1 MRRNSLIS
9 TSLFDSMPVIL
20 PIGRAGGEA
29 RCQMLA
35 LVLEVYGA
43 FSVLSL
49 IAFLNLASVA
59 KLRSD
64 WDEEAVDVAA
74 LEKVMKLASFEQ
86 SGNALPVEHLIIE
99 HASRSAPPR
108 PVKQSKRL
116 IQRRPH
122 RTHARKPRRPNQAA

>member
-1 MRRNSLIS
+1 LRRNSLIS
-9 TSLFDSMPVIL
+9 TSLLNNMPVIL

-35 LVLEVYGA
+35 LVLEVYAA

-64 WDEEAVDVAA
+64 WDEEAVDVGA
-74 LEKVMKLASFEQ
+74 LEKLASFEQ
-86 SGNALPVEHLIIE
+86 FGNALPVKHPIIE
-99 HASRSAPPR
+99 HPSRSAPPR

-122 RTHARKPRRPNQAA
+122 RIHTRKPRRPNQAA

>member
-1 MRRNSLIS
+1 M
-9 TSLFDSMPVIL
+9 
-20 PIGRAGGEA
+20 
-29 RCQMLA
+29 
-35 LVLEVYGA
+35 
-43 FSVLSL
+43 
-49 IAFLNLASVA
+49 
-59 KLRSD
+59 RSD

>member
-1 MRRNSLIS
+1 
-9 TSLFDSMPVIL
+9 
-20 PIGRAGGEA
+20 
-29 RCQMLA
+29 MLA

-64 WDEEAVDVAA
+64 LDEEAVDVGA
-74 LEKVMKLASFEQ
+74 LEKVTRLASFEQ
-86 SGNALPVEHLIIE
+86 FGNALPVEHPIIE
-99 HASRSAPPR
+99 QPSRSAPAR

-116 IQRRPH
+116 IHRPPH
-122 RTHARKPRRPNQAA
+122 RIYPRKPRRPNLAA